1 MTAQVK
7 ELITYEGKNVGM
19 KTEPLADYLA
29 NQDKIE
35 FSTWST
41 ACLRG
46 YIGTWE
52 IRNKKLFIIDLWFS
66 EDRERDREKKLGLS
80 YCFTD
85 KSKVFAEWFSG
96 DIIIPQGKIIKWI
109 NIGYQSI
116 FEKDLILNF
125 KNGVLISK
133 RIKDNTS
140 LK

>member
-7 ELITYEGKNVGM
+7 ELITYEGKKVGM

-29 NQDKIE
+29 NQDDIQ
-35 FSTWST
+35 FPIWTT
-41 ACLRG
+41 GCLRG

-109 NIGYQSI
+109 NIGYQTI
-116 FEKDLILNF
+116 FEKDLILEF
-125 KNGVLISK
+125 KKGVLVSK
-133 RIKDNTS
+133 RTKDNTG
-140 LK
+140 L